1 MDWNN
6 DGYTDLIVGD
16 RDGFINYFQRN
27 SDGTLQS
34 GVKLLSGGITLDAG
48 ANSAP
53 DFVDWDNDGDL
64 DMIVGTDTTAPVR
77 FYENTGTASVYQ
89 FDGFVNFIAGGS
101 SVTLYRSMPSIYD
114 MNGDGL
120 FDIVM
125 GATDKKFHYFENTG
139 TSGSPSFAAAV
150 QLQYQSGGAAV
161 TEASDSRLDL
171 CDWNEDGHIDFVAGD
186 YNQNTYLFFANDGT
200 GIEGGYSGIT
210 VPSAFS
216 LNGNPVAGTLSM
228 NINLGEA
235 SSPMFTVYT
244 MNGRTVLSH
253 NAGTLD
259 AGNNNVLIPIDL
271 PSGAYMVRCDTGN
284 IALTERFVVVR

>member
-1 MDWNN
+1 MDFNN
-6 DGYTDLIVGD
+6 DGILDLVLGE
-16 RDGFINYFQRN
+16 RDGYYNFYTGNG
-27 SDGTLQS
+27 DGTLHA
-34 GVKLLSGGITLDAG
+34 L
-48 ANSAP
+48 P
-53 DFVDWDNDGDL
+53 YPEDN
-64 DMIVGTDTTAPVR
+64 I
-77 FYENTGTASVYQ
+77 
-89 FDGFVNFIAGGS
+89 
-101 SVTLYRSMPSIYD
+101 
-114 MNGDGL
+114 
-120 FDIVM
+120 
-125 GATDKKFHYFENTG
+125 
-139 TSGSPSFAAAV
+139 GSPIEREHNSSA
-150 QLQYQSGGAAV
+150 Y
-161 TEASDSRLDL
+161 LD
-171 CDWNEDGHIDFVAGD
+171 DWNEDGYIDFVAGD

-210 VPSAFS
+210 VPSAFR